1 VEKTVL
7 ALHTPTSSQRAVR
20 STATVTQ
27 ILIADDHGIVRK
39 GLRTLLEHSRGC
51 EVCAE
56 VSNGREA
63 VEKARLLRPDIA
75 ILDITMPVLNGVEA
89 TRQIRKVSPH
99 TEVLILS
106 MHESDLLLKEGLEAG
121 AKGYLLKEDADRY
134 LLAAVNALRR
144 HTRYFSPKVSEALA
158 AEAPHADKRKSKIR
172 GYRLTPRER
181 EVVQLLAEGGSNKE
195 VATLLDI
202 SAKTVET
209 HRANIMVKLNLHSI
223 TELVRYAIRNN
234 LTQS

>member
-1 VEKTVL
+1 VL
-7 ALHTPTSSQRAVR
+7 ALHTPTSSQRTVR
-20 STATVTQ
+20 STAAVTQ

-39 GLRTLLEHSRGC
+39 GLRTLLERSRGC

-89 TRQIRKVSPH
+89 TRQIRKVSPR

-158 AEAPHADKRKSKIR
+158 AEAPHADKRKSKTRIR

-181 EVVQLLAEGGSNKE
+181 EVVQLLAEGRSNKE

-209 HRANIMVKLNLHSI
+209 HRANVMVKLNLHSI
-223 TELVRYAIRNN
+223 AELVRYAIRNN

>member
-1 VEKTVL
+1 MLE
-7 ALHTPTSSQRAVR
+7 LHTTTSSQRPVR
-20 STATVTQ
+20 SSAALR
-27 ILIADDHGIVRK
+27 ILVADDHGIVRK
-39 GLRTLLEHSRGC
+39 GLRTLLERSRGC

-56 VSNGREA
+56 VGNGREA
-63 VEKARLLRPDIA
+63 VEKVKLLGPDIA

-89 TRQIRKVSPH
+89 TRQIRKASPQ

-144 HTRYFSPKVSEALA
+144 HTRYFSPKISEALA
-158 AEAPHADKRKSKIR
+158 AEPSRPEERNSRTKVR
-172 GYRLTPRER
+172 GRRLTPRER
-181 EVVQLLAEGGSNKE
+181 EVVQLLAEGRSNKE
-195 VATLLDI
+195 AATLLNI

-209 HRANIMVKLNLHSI
+209 HRANVMIKLNLHSI
-223 TELVRYAIRNN
+223 TGLVRYAIRNN